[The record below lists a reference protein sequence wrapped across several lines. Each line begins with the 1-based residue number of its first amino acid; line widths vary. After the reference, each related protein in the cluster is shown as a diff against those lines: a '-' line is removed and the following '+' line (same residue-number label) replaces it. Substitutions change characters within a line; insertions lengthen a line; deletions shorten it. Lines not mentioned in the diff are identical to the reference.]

1 MDNIHTIYIRSM
13 IGDNNVLMKNKIKE
27 LIRDLKNKKIKEE
40 KP

>member
-1 MDNIHTIYIRSM
+1 MA
-13 IGDNNVLMKNKIKE
+13 GDNNVLMKNKIKE